1 MKRGVKPRP
10 DAPPELPASLRAAWG
25 RRVGSSRG
33 PQPTLS
39 LDAIVRAAAAVAAE
53 EGIDAVSMGRV
64 AAALGV
70 GTMSLY
76 RHVEGK
82 RELLTLMVDSAFDRP
97 PSRHTP
103 REGWRSSLTRWARA
117 HLAVLRRHPW
127 VVRVPIAGPPVTPN
141 SVTWLERGLAGL
153 GSTGLSGEE
162 KLSVLLLLNGFV
174 RNQAT
179 LESDLASIDAGT
191 TAMQGMAGYGRVLSE
206 LIDVERLPA
215 IAALV
220 GDAALGEAG
229 GKHDD
234 FEFGLERILDGVEA
248 LVERRRP

>member
-1 MKRGVKPRP
+1 MTRGVKPP
-10 DAPPELPASLRAAWG
+10 SGAPELPASLRAAWG
-25 RRVGSSRG
+25 RRAAASRG
-33 PQPTLS
+33 PQPTIS
-39 LDAIVRAAAAVAAE
+39 LDAIVSSAAALAGA
-53 EGIDAVSMGRV
+53 EGIEAVSMSRV

-97 PSRHTP
+97 PSRRGP
-103 REGWRSSLTRWARA
+103 RERWRPALVRWARA

-127 VVRVPIAGPPVTPN
+127 VVRVPISGPPVTPN
-141 SVTWLERGLAGL
+141 SVRWLEY
-153 GSTGLSGEE
+153 GLSSLSSTTLSGDE
-162 KLSVLLLLNGFV
+162 KLSVMLLLNGFV

-179 LESDLASIDAGT
+179 LEADLASVDPDT
-191 TAMQGMAGYGRVLSE
+191 PTMQGMAGYGQVLSE

-220 GDAALGEAG
+220 AEATLGRG
-229 GKHDD
+229 GASHDD
-234 FEFGLERILDGVEA
+234 FEFGLERILDGIEA
-248 LVERRRP
+248 LIERRGK